1 MVVTAVYR
9 TFSSEHNTG
18 CIVEV
23 GSEMNIFV
31 SEVSYPLSCLLRL
44 KCGRQVMTTMRLH
57 RLVRVV
63 LLTLL
68 LLGAFVVGQRYSGS
82 ASAQARQ
89 KWEYQVVKADRIE
102 RIGAAGLEVKGLSK
116 LGEDGWD
123 AVGINDSWVL
133 LKRSK

>member
-1 MVVTAVYR
+1 
-9 TFSSEHNTG
+9 
-18 CIVEV
+18 
-23 GSEMNIFV
+23 
-31 SEVSYPLSCLLRL
+31 
-44 KCGRQVMTTMRLH
+44 MTLH

-63 LLTLL
+63 LLALMFF
-68 LLGAFVVGQRYSGS
+68 GAFIVGQRHSPS

-102 RIGAAGLEVKGLSK
+102 RSATLLEVKGLSQ
-116 LGEDGWD
+116 LGEDGWE

>member
-1 MVVTAVYR
+1 MA
-9 TFSSEHNTG
+9 
-18 CIVEV
+18 
-23 GSEMNIFV
+23 
-31 SEVSYPLSCLLRL
+31 
-44 KCGRQVMTTMRLH
+44 TMRSH
-57 RLVRVV
+57 RLVRAI

-68 LLGAFVVGQRYSGS
+68 LLGAFVIGQRYSGS

-102 RIGAAGLEVKGLSK
+102 RQGTTGLEVKGLNK